1 MKILIAVL
9 FVLWVYILTV
19 LHRAKLP
26 FFKFLVGSVGMFL
39 ILMATL
45 QPIITVPL
53 QKAVAAST
61 GIIGDMT
68 GMFYSYYQYSLIFVE
83 HGFSSISMYIDYEC
97 SGVIELLAF
106 SSLVWFFPL
115 YNFIEKAVVNIAG
128 ILWIF
133 ASNILRLTF
142 ICIMVYV
149 FGNDIFFFAHAIFG
163 RIIFYGLTVMLY
175 FHVFTRPQI
184 MRQKVGK
191 FSYAEHTE

>member
-9 FVLWVYILTV
+9 FVVWVYILTV

-191 FSYAEHTE
+191 FSYAEHIE

>member
-9 FVLWVYILTV
+9 FVVWVYILTV

-26 FFKFLVGSVGMFL
+26 FFKFLEGSVGMFL

-133 ASNILRLTF
+133 ASNILRLTV

>member
-9 FVLWVYILTV
+9 FVVWVYILTV

>member
-9 FVLWVYILTV
+9 FVVWVYILTV
-19 LHRAKLP
+19 LHRAKLL

-133 ASNILRLTF
+133 ASNILRLTV

>member
-9 FVLWVYILTV
+9 FVVWVYILTV

-115 YNFIEKAVVNIAG
+115 YNFIEKMVVNIAG

-133 ASNILRLTF
+133 ASNILRLTV